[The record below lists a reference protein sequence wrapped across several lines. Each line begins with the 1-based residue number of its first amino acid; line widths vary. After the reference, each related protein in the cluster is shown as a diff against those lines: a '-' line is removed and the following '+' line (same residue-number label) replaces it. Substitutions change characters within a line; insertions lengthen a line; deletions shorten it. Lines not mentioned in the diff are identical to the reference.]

1 MPGAA
6 DSAGAGSPR
15 RLFLYVASVEGGIGH
30 YAHYQAEELAREGVE
45 VTMLCSKAYPWPQ
58 HAVSYRQL
66 RKLPHIVGRGPVA
79 RMRRFL
85 AVLGNHWRLAW
96 HVARERADLV
106 LLEANTEYMAFFW
119 IWPLLLLRG
128 LGVTFLAVFHDPH
141 RQVRY
146 GLPWLHRLE
155 LWLFYRILSGGLI
168 HGALP
173 AEAWVPGWIVLEEV
187 PHGPFLHQREVPAA
201 FDLRARL
208 GIAADRFVLL
218 SFGLIADYKNIGLL
232 IEALADAPQVDLVI
246 AGKVK
251 SARERG
257 MEHYRELARRHG
269 VAGRVHLVEG
279 FVPEGEVSAWFT
291 AADAVALTYDRTFV
305 SQSGVLQLAALWSR
319 PVLASSGV
327 GPLKDTVEH
336 YGLGVFVEPDS
347 CSAVVAGL
355 HALCAR
361 STDYSAKFMEYNR
374 NTSWAANVSGLRR
387 LIVRCASRPAVR
399 QYWTGSAQ
407 R

>member
-6 DSAGAGSPR
+6 DPAASPR

-30 YAHYQAEELAREGVE
+30 YAHYQAEQLAREGVAI
-45 VTMLCSKAYPWPQ
+45 TMLCSEAYPWPQ
-58 HAVSYRQL
+58 NAASYRQL

-96 HVARERADLV
+96 HIARERADLV

-119 IWPLLLLRG
+119 IWPLLLLRAR
-128 LGVTFLAVFHDPH
+128 GVTFLAVFHDPH

-168 HGALP
+168 HGPVP
-173 AEAWVPGWIVLEEV
+173 AEAWVPGWITLEEV
-187 PHGPFLHQREVPAA
+187 PHGPFLHQQQAAPA
-201 FDLRARL
+201 FDLRTRL
-208 GIAADRFVLL
+208 GIGADRFVVL

-232 IEALADAPQVDLVI
+232 IEALAEVPQVDLVI

-251 SARERG
+251 SSREQG
-257 MEHYRELARRHG
+257 SEHYREIARHHG
-269 VAGRVHLVEG
+269 LDGRVHLVEG
-279 FVPEGEVSAWFT
+279 FVPESEVSAWFT

-305 SQSGVLQLAALWSR
+305 SQSGVLQLAALWR
-319 PVLASSGV
+319 CPVLASSGD
-327 GPLKDTVEH
+327 GPLKDTVER

-347 CSAVVAGL
+347 CSAVAAGL
-355 HALCAR
+355 QTLCAHG
-361 STDYSAKFMEYNR
+361 TDYSAKFLEYNR
-374 NTSWAANVSGLRR
+374 NTSWEANVAGLRH
-387 LIVRCASRPAVR
+387 LIVKCASRPAVR
-399 QYWTGSAQ
+399 QCWTDTAQ